1 MGTRILFLAVG
12 IGVLLVQRDVQACME
27 GLQACFKYFESRSG
41 TPTGICDLAADQLD
55 CLGMVRLTCSSTAPV
70 EGAFQ
75 GFKAE
80 YEGAPNNCI
89 FDNIAQSPDYPAF
102 QCTKLFEDCKSKA
115 TTTTCGLVDFYE
127 ICTNGL
133 STFCSVQN
141 LQNATSFINA
151 EKQRLASEQGCYFAT
166 TPRVLLSGAACF
178 SQYVAC
184 YEADGVI
191 ATTHPCVAVPVYERC
206 QEATVTGVCDAAASQ
221 MAISHIGSKQ
231 LECDAATTT
240 TTISTTT
247 SVTTS
252 ATPIP
257 TQTVATQHLAASMA
271 SQTAV
276 STDHSSTQGIT
287 KDMQG
292 HIYLDFKDCG
302 THLCLHAMLAVS
314 CVMVHVVLRW

>member
-115 TTTTCGLVDFYE
+115 TTTTCG
-127 ICTNGL
+127 
-133 STFCSVQN
+133 
-141 LQNATSFINA
+141 FINA